1 MSDTIQVLV
10 NRAAPFWLPRA
21 AEVDEETNVRRTIA
35 PARLLRPGT
44 NTISRRRWELA
55 ASHPTVRVHCET
67 GTLVLDA
74 SSETLRKH
82 SHAPDS
88 LSGLSGLS
96 IAKSKP
102 WIDACGSLETLA
114 KWRTI
119 ETKGKGRS
127 GILEL
132 LDARSEAL
140 DEAALG

>member
-1 MSDTIQVLV
+1 MADTIQILV
-10 NRAAPFWLPRA
+10 KRAAPFWLPRA
-21 AEVDEETNVRRTIA
+21 LEVDEETNTRRQIA
-35 PARLLRPGT
+35 PAQLLRPGT
-44 NTISRRRWELA
+44 NTVSRRRWELA
-55 ASHPTVRVHCET
+55 ATHPTVRAHCQS

-74 SSETLRKH
+74 SSEELRKH

-127 GILEL
+127 GILDL
-132 LDARSEAL
+132 IDARSEAL